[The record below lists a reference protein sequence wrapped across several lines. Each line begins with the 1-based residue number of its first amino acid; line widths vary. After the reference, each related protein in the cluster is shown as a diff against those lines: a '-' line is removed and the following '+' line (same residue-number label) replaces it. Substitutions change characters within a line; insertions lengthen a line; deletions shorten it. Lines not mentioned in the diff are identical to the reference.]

1 MRLNRNLVSLYM
13 LFLLTLISKISCAQV
28 YDELNINNL
37 SVRINSSGD
46 LFNDYINQKSQ
57 FEVPINSGK
66 TPAYT
71 SSLWVGGVDDQDQLH
86 IAAQAYRC
94 MAADFWE
101 GPVANAYLP
110 SYVIKYRRVSKIDRS
125 DITQF
130 LQTGVPSQN
139 IIDWPAHGDLTNGEA
154 EFLAPFID
162 VDKDN
167 KYDPYKGDYPAILG
181 DQAIFFI
188 FNDDRHEHGESKGEK
203 LKIEIHGL
211 AYAFNKPDDRILNN
225 TFFVRYKIINR
236 SENNYFNLYS
246 GVFTDFDLGNYL
258 DDFIGCDSAKS
269 YYYAYNGDS
278 IDEGNS
284 GYGNMPPSLGVVFLN
299 NELKSFIGFYD
310 NNNQNLLNPTTPLEF
325 YNNLNGLWSDGTSI
339 NYGGNGYDDYWQK
352 SVTKYLYPHHP
363 ILSGDSWS
371 EISANNTP
379 GDRRCLGSTGPF
391 DLYKNGEIILDIAY
405 VFSEPSNNEFLASTV
420 LLDKDVEYIKTFY
433 DSFISSSREH
443 NHNMKKVELF
453 PNPSNGFFHISIPE
467 KNSKDVEISLYN
479 TSGQLIDKS
488 NYSINRE
495 NKEVKIALKNLAK
508 GLYIIRIFNNGDIYE
523 TLVSIK

>member
-130 LQTGVPSQN
+130 LQTRVPSQN

-310 NNNQNLLNPTTPLEF
+310 NNNQNLLNPTTPLGF

-352 SVTKYLYPHHP
+352 SVTKFLYPHHP

-371 EISANNTP
+371 EISAKHIP
-379 GDRRCLGSTGPF
+379 GDRRCLGATGPF
-391 DLYKNGEIILDIAY
+391 DLYKNNELILDVAY
-405 VFSEPSNNEFLASTV
+405 VFSASQNAEFLASSNTLNQDV
-420 LLDKDVEYIKTFY
+420 DYVRNFYNSTISAIEKDEKH
-433 DSFISSSREH
+433 SSDL
-443 NHNMKKVELF
+443 KIF
-453 PNPSNGFFHISIPE
+453 PNPSDGSFTISIPL
-467 KNSKDVEISLYN
+467 KNENSFELKIHN
-479 TSGQLIDKS
+479 TSGQLIDK
-488 NYSINRE
+488 NQYSTTSLNDEIKVLLNQQ
-495 NKEVKIALKNLAK
+495 AK
-508 GLYIIRIFNNGDIYE
+508 GLYIISVTINGGNYRN
-523 TLVSIK
+523 LVSVK